1 MTESARKSGIRVWIG
16 PDAPLTLIGI
26 SENRLDADHS
36 CASAKMPNPLSLD
49 DEARAEMLCYLVVGE
64 LVSMART
71 QDWLNTGHLV
81 ELSRIWMNANG
92 AICDWQERIG
102 IARMAADLAPDILAA
117 FGLDTEKALTAL
129 FADGWRLDYRLPVV
143 CQIHDRCVA
152 RLHRV

>member
-1 MTESARKSGIRVWIG
+1 M
-16 PDAPLTLIGI
+16 
-26 SENRLDADHS
+26 
-36 CASAKMPNPLSLD
+36 SLD

-81 ELSRIWMNANG
+81 ELSRIWMHANG
-92 AICDWQERIG
+92 AICDWQERIE
-102 IARMAADLAPDILAA
+102 IARMAADLAPDILAT

-129 FADGWRLDYRLPVV
+129 FANARRLDYRLPVV
-143 CQIHDRCVA
+143 CQIHDRCAA